1 MSQHPSSGNIM
12 NVIKDAFP
20 DATEVV
26 SPQSAKVRQLGA
38 LASAKQVGLLH
49 KLARER
55 SIENVEQHASDVV
68 GVEVDTLEKLTS
80 KEASAVIKSLMS

>member
-1 MSQHPSSGNIM
+1 VKPQT
-12 NVIKDAFP
+12 
-20 DATEVV
+20 AT
-26 SPQSAKVRQLGA
+26 VRQLGA
-38 LASAKQVGLLH
+38 LASQKQIGLLQ

-55 SIENVEQHASDVV
+55 SIEHIEQHASDVV